1 MDFLKTIGGKIV
13 SGLVAVAVIAIAITW
28 WQMDASTRHALLSGS
43 GKIIGWLMVVLVV
56 PWATFFVVGWVARFE
71 RNAAGA
77 LLVLIYTA
85 IEALLLGWL
94 FGWGIKGA
102 TAIVFFC
109 AATLL
114 AGAYNLFTC
123 DWIAEKVE

>member
-13 SGLVAVAVIAIAITW
+13 SGVVAIAVIAIAITW
-28 WQMDASTRHALLSGS
+28 WQMDVSTRHMLLSGS
-43 GKIIGWLMVVLVV
+43 GKIIGWMLVVLVA
-56 PWATFFVVGWVARFE
+56 PWASFFVVGWVAKFE
-71 RNAAGA
+71 RNSAGA
-77 LLVLIYTA
+77 LLVLFYTGC
-85 IEALLLGWL
+85 EALLLGWL

-102 TAIVFFC
+102 TAIVFFS